1 MPRALATLR
10 NLLPA
15 VFAIVLVLLPAQT
28 VFATTLDYTF
38 SGVGSGTIAGNT
50 NATFTDT
57 AFTVTFVENTASIGG
72 SEGYCLYDPAGD
84 GAFTEG
90 SYTSDITNGIIE
102 VNGNANTGAGSYETV
117 FLFNSD
123 FGSSIGISD
132 DPALLGYTLAT
143 PFTTGSESSNI
154 GAFQDATGFTTNTA
168 DVVQF
173 TSLSS
178 LDFTAAAPLSS
189 STPEPS
195 TLALL
200 GIGLFAAGVLRRRSN
215 A

>member
-1 MPRALATLR
+1 MPRTLATLK
-10 NLLPA
+10 NPIAAA
-15 VFAIVLVLLPAQT
+15 VAVVVVLLPART
-28 VFATTLDYTF
+28 VFATTLNYTF

-50 NATFTDT
+50 NATFTN
-57 AFTVTFVENTASIGG
+57 APFTVTFAENTASIGG
-72 SEGYCLYDPAGD
+72 SGGYYLYNPAGD
-84 GAFTEG
+84 GTFTEG

-132 DPALLGYTLAT
+132 DPTLLNYALAT
-143 PFTTGSESSNI
+143 PIATGSVSSNI
-154 GAFQDATGFTTNTA
+154 GAYQDATGFTTNTG

-173 TSLSS
+173 TGLST
-178 LDFTAAAPLSS
+178 LDFTVAAPASS

-195 TLALL
+195 TIGML
-200 GIGLFAAGVLRRRSN
+200 GAGLFAAGLLRRRLN